1 MFCCLLHIWEVCKP
15 VKKPTI
21 SHMRSSFCS
30 TSFTLALALALAT
43 APALV
48 TFLCMFIM
56 LETCEIAQ
64 SHSLFVSLFWDNS
77 DGQAEVLSHS
87 LTHSLTFITPLVVYI
102 INDHTHS
109 LTCTLCEVI
118 ILFIP
123 HSCLLTVSLHT
134 YSCTV
139 HVHGR
144 WLKENRGS
152 KLVEPEPGS
161 EGSYTNVTVQWYSG
175 TVVGTVHVVQ

>member
-1 MFCCLLHIWEVCKP
+1 MDTNGIPNCCILVLLSDRNVRRRGRRGAADAVTAKVERGSLMFCCLLHIWEVCKP

-87 LTHSLTFITPLVVYI
+87 LTHSLTHFY
-102 INDHTHS
+102 HS
-109 LTCTLCEVI
+109 TR
-118 ILFIP
+118 
-123 HSCLLTVSLHT
+123 CL
-134 YSCTV
+134 YN
-139 HVHGR
+139 
-144 WLKENRGS
+144 K
-152 KLVEPEPGS
+152 
-161 EGSYTNVTVQWYSG
+161 
-175 TVVGTVHVVQ
+175 